1 MKVSSSVVLFKAE
14 NFSNDEIFFC
24 ISEGRG
30 AASLF
35 IKREERRKKRERKS
49 MPQLGFRTLNKKK
62 LRKISF

>member
-30 AASLF
+30 AASRHYLF
-35 IKREERRKKRERKS
+35 REKRE
-49 MPQLGFRTLNKKK
+49 KKK
-62 LRKISF
+62 EREKVCHN

>member
-24 ISEGRG
+24 LSEGRG

-35 IKREERRKKRERKS
+35 IYLEERRKKKRE
-49 MPQLGFRTLNKKK
+49 KKYATIRVYNPK
-62 LRKISF
+62 QKN

>member
-30 AASLF
+30 EASLF
-35 IKREERRKKRERKS
+35 IKREGRRKKERKS
-49 MPQLGFRTLNKKK
+49 MPQLGFRTLNKKN
-62 LRKISF
+62 

>member
-1 MKVSSSVVLFKAE
+1 MMMKVSSSVVLFKAE

-35 IKREERRKKRERKS
+35 IKREERRKKKRE
-49 MPQLGFRTLNKKK
+49 KKYATI
-62 LRKISF
+62 RV

>member
-35 IKREERRKKRERKS
+35 IKREGRRKKKRE
-49 MPQLGFRTLNKKK
+49 KKYATI
-62 LRKISF
+62 RV